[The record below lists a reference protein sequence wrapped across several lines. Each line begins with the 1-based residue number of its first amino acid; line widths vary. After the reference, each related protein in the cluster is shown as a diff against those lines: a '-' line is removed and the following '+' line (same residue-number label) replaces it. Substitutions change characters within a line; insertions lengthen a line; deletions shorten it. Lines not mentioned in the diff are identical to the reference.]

1 MANRY
6 PLIVDTTDGN
16 KLKEIPSGDNLQL
29 TGNSIIGVTDVTASG
44 TIAGGVLSAASIMK
58 GGTELAAVAVSGS
71 FNDLINKPTAF
82 SDLTNDLNVLVPG
95 SNIGLLTNNVG
106 YLTTVAFADI
116 TATPTTVADYGITD
130 AIQVGA
136 VISSFTNDVGYLTVS
151 DIQNGLVTID
161 VNNTGDLVGS
171 VFADDSTVMID
182 SILGAVNL
190 DGTIRGNVIPNTNQ
204 HNLWDLG
211 SNTVRFKNA
220 YIQGTVTATAFVGDG
235 SGLTGISGGG
245 SVGNF
250 TLASSVIDTD
260 DSSGI
265 TITPAVTIS
274 SDLNVENDLRVTNI
288 VYAETFESTATG
300 APTLTSESVINL
312 SATDRV
318 TINKS
323 PLKFATFTTAER
335 DALTS
340 VVGDVLLNSTTTK
353 LQVYTGA
360 AWEDLQG
367 SVNSVQQISGPG
379 AISLAT
385 PITEITTTGTD
396 SYTLADGVIGQT
408 KIIIMIVDGGDA
420 TITPTTLA
428 TGTTITMADVN
439 DNITLLYG
447 ANGWVNTANQG
458 AIIA

>member
-245 SVGNF
+245 GSVGNF

-323 PLKFATFTTAER
+323 PLNFASFTDTER
-335 DALTS
+335 DALTA
-340 VVGDVLLNSTTTK
+340 VNGDMIYNTTNNRPEMH
-353 LQVYTGA
+353 VNGA
-360 AWEDLQG
+360 W
-367 SVNSVQQISGPG
+367 
-379 AISLAT
+379 
-385 PITEITTTGTD
+385 
-396 SYTLADGVIGQT
+396 
-408 KIIIMIVDGGDA
+408 KIIDTSPIV
-420 TITPTTLA
+420 
-428 TGTTITMADVN
+428 
-439 DNITLLYG
+439 
-447 ANGWVNTANQG
+447 
-458 AIIA
+458 

>member
-136 VISSFTNDVGYLTVS
+136 VISSFINDVGYLTVS

-245 SVGNF
+245 G
-250 TLASSVIDTD
+250 
-260 DSSGI
+260 SGLQ
-265 TITPAVTIS
+265 S
-274 SDLNVENDLRVTNI
+274 R
-288 VYAETFESTATG
+288 STATG
-300 APTLTSESVINL
+300 TTS
-312 SATDRV
+312 
-318 TINKS
+318 
-323 PLKFATFTTAER
+323 
-335 DALTS
+335 
-340 VVGDVLLNSTTTK
+340 
-353 LQVYTGA
+353 
-360 AWEDLQG
+360 
-367 SVNSVQQISGPG
+367 
-379 AISLAT
+379 SLADAAQADLD
-385 PITEITTTGTD
+385 ITGFK
-396 SYTLADGVIGQT
+396 SYTLMAITTDKAARVRLYVNAATRTADAARAEGIDPTSDAGVIAEVITTGAET
-408 KIIIMIVDGGDA
+408 VIISPGAYGFNLESS
-420 TITPTTLA
+420 PTTNIPCRVTNKSGS
-428 TGTTITMADVN
+428 TGTVQVDVN
-439 DNITLLYG
+439 ILQLE
-447 ANGWVNTANQG
+447 A
-458 AIIA
+458 